1 MPLNEANT
9 MKSLEVL
16 KVRYSSLSTEGLHRL
31 QELNSL
37 SAQLSYDLSKQSPGI
52 FKLIDAQLGV
62 QSISVDSI
70 FSRMIENWDKETHMN
85 RQQHRRQG
93 HFDHLDIHQRGQ
105 RDQFQDHDMNRLMP
119 KSSGNIDVLAP
130 INRFDASTNA
140 VCDGLKI
147 ALESVDIKH
156 IVIPIGPGHWRGVY
170 LTKPDDKKGQY
181 QLELFDPYGPA
192 GADAIRDLALGLLTQ
207 CGVKNVVVMTTGPIH
222 KQKDGYACGDFT
234 CAYSHLKM
242 QQFGAAPLSYN
253 QHLITTLEQDGNKGD
268 VLRKAICTASD
279 ALGDQQAMQESPRA
293 GNTPLAVIAAK
304 EAKLGELKT
313 IYQQIIATIIN
324 ITPNYKL
331 TVLSLIDQSSDIFQK
346 AELINQKKE
355 QLTDA
360 ELALKLQAEELM
372 EAGIR
377 PGLKPK

>member
-1 MPLNEANT
+1 MPLNAANT

-16 KVRYSSLSTEGLHRL
+16 KARYSSLTTEGLRRL

-37 SAQLSYDLSKQSPGI
+37 SAQLSYDLSKQSSEI
-52 FKLIDAQLGV
+52 FDLIDAQLRV

-70 FSRMIENWDKETHMN
+70 FSRMIEIWDKETHMN
-85 RQQHRRQG
+85 RQQHRREG
-93 HFDHLDIHQRGQ
+93 HFDYLDIHQREQ
-105 RDQFQDHDMNRLMP
+105 RDQLQDHDMTKLMP

-130 INRFDASTNA
+130 INRFDASTDA
-140 VCDGLKI
+140 VCEGLKM
-147 ALESVDIKH
+147 ALEREGIKH

-170 LTKPDDKKGQY
+170 LTKPDDKQGQY

-192 GADAIRDLALGLLTQ
+192 GADAIRVLALGLLTQ
-207 CGVKNVVVMTTGPIH
+207 CGVKNVGVMTTGPTH

-253 QHLITTLEQDGNKGD
+253 QNLITTLEQDGNKGD
-268 VLRKAICTASD
+268 VLREAIRTASD
-279 ALGDQQAMQESPRA
+279 ALGNQQAMR
-293 GNTPLAVIAAK
+293 NTPLAVIAAK

-324 ITPNYKL
+324 ITPNYRL

-355 QLTDA
+355 QLTDE

-372 EAGIR
+372 KAGIR